1 MARVLLMVSDLLL
14 GSRVREAIKAGGH
27 EIVSVSSKE
36 SVDQALAAGPVVLL
50 LADLSPRGADPL
62 AASVLALL
70 GELKKGALAQVPV
83 VGYFSHVDV
92 PTMQRAQEA
101 GVQALP
107 RSAFFADLP
116 ALIGRHT
123 G

>member
-14 GSRVREAIKAGGH
+14 GSRVREAIKAVGH

-36 SVDQALAAGPVVLL
+36 SVEQALAAGPVALL

-62 AASVLALL
+62 PLL